1 MADAQRQRAAA
12 RGAVDRGL
20 AFLEASIRADGA
32 WESHVYDNLD
42 LRGEPGVTEYAP
54 FVAGLGALSLEA
66 SGDPRARAI
75 GAKSAEFIVRS
86 MSYPGTWRY
95 WAHLPP
101 DLDSLSIC
109 SQVVSWHP
117 WVLLGSNLRLLP
129 AARDERGRFKTWL
142 AADAPAERNPPDS
155 VVNANVVGYL
165 ASHGR
170 DELGRQAAAWLTELV
185 REGTAQGAS
194 HYYPDAIDLYDAV
207 ARARDRGAP
216 AFRDLGPALAERIS
230 ARRAP
235 DGGYGDTLRTARA
248 LSALR
253 LLGAAPEG
261 AELEETLERILS
273 RQRADGGW
281 PEHCYWQGPP
291 PPEPPAQGFGS
302 AMLDT
307 ASCIEALAPF
317 AAGAAGGVSYP
328 A

>member
-1 MADAQRQRAAA
+1 MPEARPRRRAAVRA
-12 RGAVDRGL
+12 ALDRGL
-20 AFLEASIRADGA
+20 EFLRGSIRGDGA
-32 WESHVYDNLD
+32 WASHIYDNLE

-54 FVAGLGALSLEA
+54 FVAGLGVLALEA
-66 SGDPRARAI
+66 SREPRARAI
-75 GAKSAEFIVRS
+75 GAQSAEFIVRS
-86 MSYPGTWRY
+86 MGFPGTWRY

-101 DLDSLSIC
+101 DLDSLSVC
-109 SQVVSWHP
+109 SQAISWHP
-117 WVLLGSNLRLLP
+117 WMLLGYNVGLLP

-142 AADAPAERNPPDS
+142 AAEAPAERNPPDS

-165 ASHGR
+165 ASTGR
-170 DELGRQAAAWLTELV
+170 GDLGRQAAEWLADLV
-185 REGTAQGAS
+185 REGTAQGES

-207 ARARDRGAP
+207 TRARDRGVP
-216 AFRDLGPALAERIS
+216 EFRALGPALAERLR
-230 ARRAP
+230 ARRAA

-248 LSALR
+248 LAALR

-261 AELEETLERILS
+261 AELEATLERILS

-307 ASCIEALAPF
+307 ACCIEALAPF
-317 AAGAAGGVSYP
+317 AAEP
-328 A
+328 APR